1 MELLGVGIYTL
12 REASRLS
19 GVEPRRVRRWLTGYK
34 SSQGHYSP
42 LWKSQIETIN
52 GNHAAGFRD
61 LLELRFIHF
70 FLDKGVSLRTL
81 KRVQSKL
88 SEHSGLLHPFC
99 SGRYVTDGS
108 HILEDAR
115 DVEDQAFIDVLTGQK
130 EFAKI
135 LDAFIHQLDF
145 EGETAA
151 RWWPMGKKEPV
162 VIDPERN
169 FGHPIISQSGVETE
183 VLAQAVKANGGS
195 AHEVSRWYE
204 IPVGAVEAALRYEAS
219 LAA

>member
-1 MELLGVGIYTL
+1 MDLFGVGIYSL

-34 SSQGHYSP
+34 SAAGHHSA
-42 LWKSQIETIN
+42 LWKSQIDSLD
-52 GNHAAGFRD
+52 GKYAAGFRD

-70 FLDKGVSLRTL
+70 FLDKGVTLRTL
-81 KRVQSKL
+81 KKVQSKL
-88 SEHSGLLHPFC
+88 REHSGLSHPFC
-99 SGRYVTDGS
+99 SGRYVTDGH

-115 DVEDQAFIDVLTGQK
+115 GIEDKAFIDVLTGQK

-135 LDAFIHQLDF
+135 LEAFIHQLDF
-145 EGETAA
+145 QNDLVA
-151 RWWPMGKKEPV
+151 RWWPMGKTEPV

-169 FGHPIISQSGVETE
+169 FGHPIVSDSGVATE
-183 VLAQAVKANGGS
+183 VLAQAVEANGGNIK
-195 AHEVSRWYE
+195 EVSRWYE
-204 IPVGAVEAALRYEAS
+204 LPESEVRAALRYEAS